1 MFLFLVSGCGTHPYN
16 TQFKCPPTYGG
27 MCESLPEAYE
37 DSVHDIDPRKFDKE
51 WLRKRQKWEKKHVEL
66 LMARQAAGIDIKTV
80 TPPEKLF
87 KNLKG
92 EKDGSKTSQA
102 EKPDT
107 ARDSENRTSEEKGV
121 TGKEEKVEPPT
132 YRELVFRELKN
143 LLVEPDKPFVVPP
156 KTVRILV
163 LSNLTKDDSNRD
175 LYISPHYVYF
185 FLDEP
190 KFLLHK
196 YTETIPFDP
205 ENPFLRR

>member
-1 MFLFLVSGCGTHPYN
+1 
-16 TQFKCPPTYGG
+16 
-27 MCESLPEAYE
+27 MCESLPEAYG
-37 DSVHDIDPRKFDKE
+37 DSVHDIDPRRFDKE
-51 WLRKRQKWEKKHVEL
+51 WLRKRRKWEKKHVEL
-66 LMARQAAGIDIKTV
+66 LMARQAAGIDVKTV

-87 KNLKG
+87 KDLKG
-92 EKDGSKTSQA
+92 EKAGK
-102 EKPDT
+102 EKPQTEKSGT
-107 ARDSENRTSEEKGV
+107 AKDPETRTVER
-121 TGKEEKVEPPT
+121 EKVPGRKEKIKPPT
-132 YRELVFRELKN
+132 YRELVFREMKN

-156 KTVRILV
+156 KIVRILV